1 MEDRH
6 LDPLTNLPN
15 RAALIDRM
23 NRAMRQ
29 VKKDRGYRFALLRLE
44 IGCPAAGDA
53 ESSSDD
59 AKAFLVS
66 TVARRLQT
74 TLQALAAA
82 AKSKGNGFVARLEG
96 EQFAILLDD
105 LRDLRDIKNVGERIL
120 STVLAPIP
128 LGRSQAF
135 LTAGLGAALSGTRYL
150 RAEDVLDN
158 AATALWRARAQG
170 GSCVE
175 IFDVAGIRA
184 SLTEAQLE
192 QELNVALDRGEFGLV
207 YQPIVSLAADR
218 IIGVEALA
226 RWQHPVLGPI
236 PPADFI
242 PLAEKNGSIRQ
253 LGASILRGAC
263 AQLRTWQRSLPSTS
277 AIYVSVNLSSSQFK
291 DPSLV
296 EDVGAALREATLDA
310 RGLML
315 ELTEGAAMENPE
327 AMTTLA
333 QLRALGVR
341 ISIDDFG
348 TGFTSLDYLRE
359 LPAHALKID
368 RSFIRRME
376 SEPGAAAIVESIAA
390 MARQLGRQTVA
401 EGVENKEQLALLRSL
416 QVDAV
421 QGFLFAEP
429 LEADAATL
437 LITPTLT
444 LPVGAATQRI
454 TPRPVPR
461 VEARPRRHEAVQL
474 AWLAAIVVAAILLG
488 MLASRT
494 ADSKDAPVVA
504 LTTAAPIA
512 AARVASTPDAPAAAG
527 PAASDASKK
536 SNASSNASRATAA
549 AAPAATVAPAR
560 PDANV
565 PSAPVTARTPV
576 TASPATAPRIAAML
590 DVEHQHRLGNCD
602 GRLVVTT
609 QGLQFVPGGK
619 AEKDAFSLKPV
630 EFLASTSGDTLTIK
644 SNDRTYRFK
653 AASSNGKNDGSA
665 RLREFVDVLNRLR

>member
-6 LDPLTNLPN
+6 PLDPLTNLPG

-53 ESSSDD
+53 ESSSDE

-82 AKSKGNGFVARLEG
+82 AKSKANGFVARLEG

-105 LRDLRDIKNVGERIL
+105 LRDLRDVKIVGERIL
-120 STVLAPIP
+120 STALAPIP

-135 LTAGLGAALSGTRYL
+135 LTAGLGVALSGTRYL

-175 IFDVAGIRA
+175 LFDVAGVRA

-192 QELNVALDRGEFGLV
+192 QELNLALDRREFSVV

-236 PPADFI
+236 PPSDFI
-242 PLAEKNGSIRQ
+242 PLAEKNGAIRP
-253 LGASILRGAC
+253 LGAAILRDAC

-277 AIYVSVNLSSSQFK
+277 AIYVSVNLSSRQFK

-315 ELTEGAAMENPE
+315 ELTEGTAMENPE
-327 AMTTLA
+327 AMATLA

-390 MARQLGRQTVA
+390 MARQLERQTVA

-429 LEADAATL
+429 LDADAATL

-444 LPVGAATQRI
+444 LPVGAAAQRI
-454 TPRPVPR
+454 APRPVPR
-461 VEARPRRHEAVQL
+461 IEAQPRRHAAARL
-474 AWLAAIVVAAILLG
+474 AWLAALAALVSAADPAQHVGVANRRFEG
-488 MLASRT
+488 HSDRG
-494 ADSKDAPVVA
+494 AD
-504 LTTAAPIA
+504 
-512 AARVASTPDAPAAAG
+512 
-527 PAASDASKK
+527 
-536 SNASSNASRATAA
+536 
-549 AAPAATVAPAR
+549 
-560 PDANV
+560 
-565 PSAPVTARTPV
+565 
-576 TASPATAPRIAAML
+576 
-590 DVEHQHRLGNCD
+590 D
-602 GRLVVTT
+602 GRAR
-609 QGLQFVPGGK
+609 GGC
-619 AEKDAFSLKPV
+619 AGGIDACSVL
-630 EFLASTSGDTLTIK
+630 
-644 SNDRTYRFK
+644 RRCW
-653 AASSNGKNDGSA
+653 SSRIEGTW
-665 RLREFVDVLNRLR
+665 FI